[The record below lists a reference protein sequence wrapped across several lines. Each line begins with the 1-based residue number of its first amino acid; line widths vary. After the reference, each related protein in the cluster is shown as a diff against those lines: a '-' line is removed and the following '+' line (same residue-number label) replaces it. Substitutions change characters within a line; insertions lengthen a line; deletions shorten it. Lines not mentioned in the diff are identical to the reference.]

1 MISKIL
7 RKKLN
12 LQMVLLLFVLFFT
25 FISYLKITDFDFVQ
39 WDDDAQITKNVFVK
53 NLTSYSISHNFE
65 KNRFTFLTLTTFSA
79 IYKIW
84 GNNPAPFHWLS
95 LILHLLNI
103 LLVYFLLKQFSKN
116 VYTISLI
123 VLLFALH
130 PMRVESVAWISEIK
144 GLLFT
149 FFSLI
154 SFLFYIKY
162 IEKNNKIHFYIL
174 AIIMAILAS
183 FSKIPGLLIPISFC
197 LIDIHYKRKITF
209 ELIIEKLVLI
219 IIIANIFSNFITL
232 KTNIILILFLITYF
246 SFLKKFIKKKLQNNP
261 INKGMKI
268 GFASILALTL
278 VAGLTYLVLY
288 FPLSSLDLWYE
299 SRYNYTIFERFLLA
313 GYSLGFYLS
322 NFLFP
327 FQFTAIHPY
336 PIRLSNGLL
345 PPDYYYASII
355 LIITILISIFL
366 IIRRKRIPD
375 LIFFGWFFFLI
386 NISFFLHFI
395 PIHGRVIVAD
405 RYTYFAYLG
414 LFMIIG
420 AFCEKYIFKKK
431 SPILFLI
438 SFTILLISLSAL
450 TYNRCN
456 VWSNTK
462 VLFTDVLQKNPE
474 VSFAYCNLASD
485 QMSQEKYD
493 SAIVSYSKAIEIDPF
508 DSYAYFNRAFSFI
521 ESKNDEKAIEDFKTA
536 IKMNNNNKFRALSY
550 THIGNIYSKRGQ
562 DSIAL
567 NFYNLAINI
576 DKESSFALNKRGVY
590 FLNNNLLDKALIDFT
605 NAIKIDL
612 YYAEATNNLG
622 SVLLAQGNSN
632 AALERFNRA
641 IEIEPEYT
649 IAYFNRGFLKY
660 NNGNPQNA
668 IEDFDMAIKLNEKF
682 YDAYIQRGRVNA
694 YLKKYD
700 NAISDFSYVLEKEPG
715 NLLALTNRAYVL
727 FYTKDLVNA
736 EIDFLKAVE
745 LHPET
750 AFCWQNL
757 AWFYMQLP
765 KYDKAIATYK
775 KSIEI
780 DENLVVSYINL
791 GTIYLELNDFKNAE
805 MALQKSLLLSP
816 NNSESMFFL
825 GDLYRKKGDKEKSC
839 EYYNKSLILGNEQA
853 RNALYIHCK

>member
-103 LLVYFLLKQFSKN
+103 VLIYFLLKQFSKN

-219 IIIANIFSNFITL
+219 IILINIFFNFITL
-232 KTNIILILFLITYF
+232 KINIILILFLITYF
-246 SFLKKFIKKKLQNNP
+246 IFLKKHITKRTQIYT
-261 INKGMKI
+261 INKGLKI
-268 GFASILALTL
+268 SLYSILAITL
-278 VAGLTYLVLY
+278 VAGVTYLFIY
-288 FPLSSLDLWYE
+288 FPVSNLHLWNE
-299 SRYNYTIFERFLLA
+299 SRYNYSIFERFLLG
-313 GYSLGFYLS
+313 GYSLGFYFS
-322 NFLFP
+322 NLLFP
-327 FQFTAIHPY
+327 FQFSAIHPY
-336 PIRLSNGLL
+336 PIHLSNGLL
-345 PPDYYYASII
+345 PLEYYYSSLI
-355 LIITILISIFL
+355 LIITILISFFL
-366 IIRRKRIPD
+366 IIKRKRIPD
-375 LIFFGWFFFLI
+375 IIFFGWFFFLI
-386 NISFFLHFI
+386 NISFFLHII
-395 PIHGRVIVAD
+395 PIQGRVIVAD
-405 RYTYFAYLG
+405 RYSYFAYFG

-420 AFCEKYIFKKK
+420 ALCEKYIFKKNQTTF
-431 SPILFLI
+431 FLI
-438 SFTILLISLSAL
+438 SFTFLLIGLSTI
-450 TYNRCN
+450 TYYRCN
-456 VWSNTK
+456 VWSNSK
-462 VLFTDVLQKNPE
+462 ALFTDVLKKNPQ
-474 VSFAYCNLASD
+474 VSFAYCNIAENH
-485 QMSQEKYD
+485 MSQKNYD
-493 SAIVSYSKAIEIDPF
+493 SAIVSYSKAIEIDSL

-521 ESKNDEKAIEDFKTA
+521 ENKNDEKAIEDFRTA

-550 THIGNIYSKRGQ
+550 THIGDIYSKKGQ

-567 NFYNLAINI
+567 TYYNLALNT
-576 DKESSFALNKRGVY
+576 DKESSLAYNKRGVY
-590 FLNNNLLDKALIDFT
+590 FLNKNIIDKALLDFT
-605 NAIKIDL
+605 NAIEIDI
-612 YYAEATNNLG
+612 YYAEAINNLG
-622 SVLLAQGNSN
+622 SALLAQGKSRE
-632 AALERFNRA
+632 ALKHFNRA
-641 IEIEPEYT
+641 IELEPDYT

-660 NNGNPQNA
+660 NNGDPSNS
-668 IEDFDMAIKLNEKF
+668 IEDFNMAIKLNEKF

-694 YLKKYD
+694 YLRKYKD
-700 NAISDFSYVLEKEPG
+700 ALSDFSFVLEKEPE

-727 FYTKDLVNA
+727 FYTKDIVNA

-745 LHPET
+745 LYPET
-750 AFCWQNL
+750 AYCWQNL

-780 DENLVVSYINL
+780 DETLVVSYINL